1 MENKVYVVKSEV
13 ISYDDAFSTIEGV
26 NRTLAGAKERLLK
39 VVEIMCANIKES
51 SNEDFNDEDY
61 ADDFD
66 GYNSFEEFWDDWVK
80 ERFYGDETFWQYDEC
95 DGHQITIEIQA
106 LNIGD

>member
-26 NRTLAGAKERLLK
+26 NRTSAGAKERLLK
-39 VVEIMCANIKES
+39 VVEIICANIKES
-51 SNEDFNDEDY
+51 LMALFNDEDY

-66 GYNSFEEFWDDWVK
+66 GYDSFDDFWKDWID
-80 ERFYGDETFWQYDEC
+80 ERFYGDETFWQYDEG
-95 DGHQITIEIQA
+95 DGHQITIEIQT
-106 LNIGD
+106 LTIGD

>member
-1 MENKVYVVKSEV
+1 MENKVFVVKSEV

-39 VVEIMCANIKES
+39 VVEIICVSIKDS
-51 SNEDFNDEDY
+51 LMKQFNDEDY

-66 GYNSFEEFWDDWVK
+66 GYDSFDEFWSEWVN
-80 ERFYGDETFWQYDEC
+80 ERFYGEDTFWQYDEG
-95 DGHQITIEIQA
+95 DGHQISIEIQS
-106 LNIGD
+106 LTIGD

>member
-1 MENKVYVVKSEV
+1 MENKVYVVKSQV

-51 SNEDFNDEDY
+51 SNENFNDEDY

-80 ERFYGDETFWQYDEC
+80 DSTHTPKYWCYSTDELSISVY
-95 DGHQITIEIQA
+95 IQEVEVCE
-106 LNIGD
+106 